1 MIPCRPA
8 HTSTACRMT
17 FGVRRRHGL
26 SCRLVHGHQLRT
38 LNATPTSDTKRDTS
52 SPSFAAARSGV
63 WCMFWCMRK
72 CTTELV
78 EGPCTPPPGGSEAQA
93 PHAQAP
99 AGSRRLP
106 QAPAGSRR
114 LPQDPAG
121 SRRLAPPAT
130 HRPRRLQDPTLL
142 SRVCGRR
149 EGCGPVLR
157 RSVSTSAIIA
167 LQTEIYC
174 SI

>member
-8 HTSTACRMT
+8 HTLTACRMT

-63 WCMFWCMRK
+63 WYMFWFMRK
-72 CTTELV
+72 CTSELV

-114 LPQDPAG
+114 IPQAPAGWLRPRPTGPAG
-121 SRRLAPPAT
+121 SKTLHFLVGSVVAEKAVVLSCGDQS
-130 HRPRRLQDPTLL
+130 RLQQL
-142 SRVCGRR
+142 
-149 EGCGPVLR
+149 
-157 RSVSTSAIIA
+157 
-167 LQTEIYC
+167 
-174 SI
+174 

>member
-8 HTSTACRMT
+8 HTLTACRMT

-114 LPQDPAG
+114 IPQAPAGWLRPRPTGPAG
-121 SRRLAPPAT
+121 SKTLHFLVGSVVAEKAVVLSCGDQS
-130 HRPRRLQDPTLL
+130 RLQQL
-142 SRVCGRR
+142 
-149 EGCGPVLR
+149 
-157 RSVSTSAIIA
+157 
-167 LQTEIYC
+167 
-174 SI
+174 

>member
-1 MIPCRPA
+1 MRMLSLSEHPVNLTDDPVPSSA
-8 HTSTACRMT
+8 H
-17 FGVRRRHGL
+17 VNGL
-26 SCRLVHGHQLRT
+26 SNDLRRAEET
-38 LNATPTSDTKRDTS
+38 RVVLPISARTPTSDTKRDTS

-63 WCMFWCMRK
+63 WYMFWFMRK
-72 CTTELV
+72 CTSELV

-93 PHAQAP
+93 PQAQA
-99 AGSRRLP
+99 
-106 QAPAGSRR
+106 
-114 LPQDPAG
+114 PAG

>member
-1 MIPCRPA
+1 MRMLSLSEHPVNLTDDPVPSSA
-8 HTSTACRMT
+8 H
-17 FGVRRRHGL
+17 VNGL
-26 SCRLVHGHQLRT
+26 SNDLRRAEET
-38 LNATPTSDTKRDTS
+38 RVVLPISARTPTSDTKRDTS

-63 WCMFWCMRK
+63 WYMFWFMRK
-72 CTTELV
+72 CTSELV

-93 PHAQAP
+93 PQA
-99 AGSRRLP
+99 